1 MYIYVYVIY
10 VYMFIYVCIYVYMYI
25 HEIYMNLLYNVI
37 CIKYI
42 CLLIHIYVHTS
53 IDITGMCTAS
63 NIQQVWAAASTSRH
77 TLFAVVPV
85 EIRQ

>member
-1 MYIYVYVIY
+1 
-10 VYMFIYVCIYVYMYI
+10 MFIYVCIYVYLYI

-37 CIKYI
+37 YIKYI
-42 CLLIHIYVHTS
+42 GLLIHMYIYIYVHTS

>member
-1 MYIYVYVIY
+1 MYICLF
-10 VYMFIYVCIYVYMYI
+10 MYVYMYI

-37 CIKYI
+37 YIKYI
-42 CLLIHIYVHTS
+42 CLLIHMYIYIYVHTS

>member
-1 MYIYVYVIY
+1 
-10 VYMFIYVCIYVYMYI
+10 MFIYVCIYVYMDI

-37 CIKYI
+37 YIKYI
-42 CLLIHIYVHTS
+42 CLLIHMYIYIYVHTS

>member
-1 MYIYVYVIY
+1 
-10 VYMFIYVCIYVYMYI
+10 MFIYVCIYVYMYI

-37 CIKYI
+37 YIKYI
-42 CLLIHIYVHTS
+42 CLLIHMYIYIYVHTS

-85 EIRQ
+85 AIRQ